1 MKRFT
6 ILFSTLLILGFA
18 GVLVYVGMLPEFVP
32 PAGLAGEGED
42 PDAPIWDMT
51 MDELLAELE
60 GQGLIETA
68 NLITLAADGI
78 STVAVKVTN
87 GAEIFWWDLENLKED
102 SMEYEAY
109 KQMKEEG
116 VIDFYGAG
124 RTIMPFT
131 ANGPFGLMTAY
142 CESDA
147 GALEKGFKAL
157 GQGGGAPA
165 DDPNAPVWSMDM
177 ADMMDYLEE
186 KGFWNRDEMLPLS
199 GGVATE
205 AYVCNNVELYWWDV
219 DNLEEGS
226 NEEAAYQEVL
236 AGEPIN
242 LDQQGQHYMAVTKNG
257 PFAIFA
263 AYYTGDVTELLDA
276 FSAFGWE

>member
-131 ANGPFGLMTAY
+131 ANGPFGLMTAD

-147 GALEKGFKAL
+147 GALEKGF
-157 GQGGGAPA
+157 
-165 DDPNAPVWSMDM
+165 
-177 ADMMDYLEE
+177 
-186 KGFWNRDEMLPLS
+186 
-199 GGVATE
+199 
-205 AYVCNNVELYWWDV
+205 
-219 DNLEEGS
+219 
-226 NEEAAYQEVL
+226 
-236 AGEPIN
+236 
-242 LDQQGQHYMAVTKNG
+242 
-257 PFAIFA
+257 
-263 AYYTGDVTELLDA
+263 
-276 FSAFGWE
+276 